1 MFYRLSADTVTKAER
16 LARCDREIARCEAE
30 LRAGHLEVEG
40 LALGLAD
47 WSAERR
53 LILEETDGND

>member
-1 MFYRLSADTVTKAER
+1 MTGSTKAER

-30 LRAGHLEVEG
+30 LRAGSLEVAG

-53 LILEETDGND
+53 LILEEPDV